1 MLQRL
6 NSKRAIIHTVVGVI
20 EVHGLVKTYGK
31 VRALNG
37 FDLSVRKNT
46 VHALVGPNGSGK
58 STAVKVLAGEVK
70 PDTGS
75 AIINGLSVSS
85 PELKGMVA
93 RVPDICRIPDNQT
106 PRTLLWKH
114 GKACRLAREDITYRA
129 DVLAGMLEI
138 APFMDTKIGE
148 LSRGMKRRVSIAMG
162 LFTDASVIL
171 MDGSLSELDP
181 IFCATLINNLRS
193 TGDKTILLTSNNMD
207 MLDRICDG
215 VTIIKE
221 GATLLNESMTSVREK
236 IGRPAITLRVSP
248 LSQAR
253 LVQSINQ
260 QLFVNHTYAGEG
272 IVTVEVDD
280 IIHIPGVIRH
290 ASAFT
295 EIYEARQTMTSLE
308 DLYRSF
314 FEEPQ

>member
-1 MLQRL
+1 
-6 NSKRAIIHTVVGVI
+6 
-20 EVHGLVKTYGK
+20 
-31 VRALNG
+31 
-37 FDLSVRKNT
+37 
-46 VHALVGPNGSGK
+46 
-58 STAVKVLAGEVK
+58 
-70 PDTGS
+70 
-75 AIINGLSVSS
+75 
-85 PELKGMVA
+85 
-93 RVPDICRIPDNQT
+93 
-106 PRTLLWKH
+106 
-114 GKACRLAREDITYRA
+114 
-129 DVLAGMLEI
+129 
-138 APFMDTKIGE
+138 MDTKIGE

-181 IFCATLINNLRS
+181 IFCGHLINKLRS
-193 TGDKTILLTSNNMD
+193 SGDKTILLTSNNMD

-215 VTIIKE
+215 VTIIKD
-221 GATLLNESMTSVREK
+221 GATLLNESMSSVREK
-236 IGRPAITLRVSP
+236 IGRPAVTLRVSP

-260 QLFVNHTYAGEG
+260 QLFVNHTYVGEG
-272 IVTVEVDD
+272 MVTVEVDD

-314 FEEPQ
+314 FEGAQ

>member
-1 MLQRL
+1 
-6 NSKRAIIHTVVGVI
+6 VI
-20 EVHGLVKTYGK
+20 EAHGVVKTYGK
-31 VRALNG
+31 VRALDG

-58 STAVKVLAGEVK
+58 STAVRVLAGEER

-75 AIINGLSVSS
+75 AIINGLPVTS
-85 PELKGMVA
+85 PELKRMVA
-93 RVPDICRIPDNQT
+93 QIPDICRIPDNQT
-106 PRTLLWKH
+106 PKTLLWKH
-114 GKACRLAREDITYRA
+114 GKACRLAKEDIGYRV
-129 DVLAGMLEI
+129 DVLAGMLELDQS
-138 APFMDTKIGE
+138 MDTKIGE

-162 LFTDASVIL
+162 LITDASVIL

-181 IFCATLINNLRS
+181 IFCAALINRLRS
-193 TGDKTILLTSNNMD
+193 SGDKTILLTSNNMD

-215 VTIIKE
+215 VTIIKD
-221 GATLLNESMTSVREK
+221 GATLLNESMSSVREK
-236 IGRPAITLRVSP
+236 IGRPAVTLRVSP

-260 QLFVNHTYAGEG
+260 QLFVNHTYAGDG
-272 IVTVEVDD
+272 MVTVEVDD

-290 ASAFT
+290 ASALT

-314 FEEPQ
+314 FEGAQ

>member
-1 MLQRL
+1 M
-6 NSKRAIIHTVVGVI
+6 VGVI

>member
-1 MLQRL
+1 M
-6 NSKRAIIHTVVGVI
+6 VYVI
-20 EVHGLVKTYGK
+20 EAHGIVKTYGK

-58 STAVKVLAGEVK
+58 STAVRVLAGEVR

-75 AIINGLSVSS
+75 ATIDDLPVTS
-85 PELKGMVA
+85 PEMKRMVA
-93 RVPDICRIPDNQT
+93 QVPDICRIPDNQT
-106 PRTLLWKH
+106 PKALLWKH
-114 GKACRLAREDITYRA
+114 GKSCRLSREDISYRV
-129 DVLAGMLEI
+129 DVLAGMLDLENS
-138 APFMDTKIGE
+138 MDTKIGE

-181 IFCATLINNLRS
+181 IFCGNLITKLRS
-193 TGDKTILLTSNNMD
+193 SGDKTILLTSNNMD

-215 VTIIKE
+215 VTIIKD
-221 GATLLNESMTSVREK
+221 GATLLNESMSSVREK
-236 IGRPAITLRVSP
+236 IGRPAVTLRVSP
-248 LSQAR
+248 MSQAR

-260 QLFVNHTYAGEG
+260 QLFVNHTYVGEG

-314 FEEPQ
+314 FEGAQ